1 MSAGCGRPG
10 YTILATL
17 FFLACETPSKDVDP
31 NDLRGVFEKPQP
43 SASTAGSGS
52 ARASASAAPV
62 APPRERDRESG
73 CVTDKGSPITDV
85 KRTVGRPAC
94 RSAEI
99 LEWRDSAG
107 SPRYGC
113 LYTPPDL
120 EKRSPLP
127 VLVYFH
133 GSEPGLDDPS
143 SLSKLTSL
151 RQKQAQT
158 DITRDPAR
166 AGFVILGVQGRALL
180 PGNVGA
186 TFDLE
191 HVSRQNLDVAA
202 ADHFV
207 DVLEERGIADKKRI
221 YAVGTGRGGSMAIN
235 YAMIRADRVAAV
247 AAFAPLPPAA
257 VWSCAGPPPPAVVY
271 YRACDRVVSC
281 DVVEDWLGL
290 RSQSSADTKAVRLGD
305 DGHAETNCTPKNNC
319 SEKKGLA
326 NHGRWPKTR
335 EKELLE
341 ALSQHTLK

>member
-1 MSAGCGRPG
+1 MRA
-10 YTILATL
+10 ILATL
-17 FFLACETPSKDVDP
+17 FFCACDTPSKDVDP
-31 NDLRGVFEKPQP
+31 NDLKGVFEKPQP
-43 SASTAGSGS
+43 SAATSTQS
-52 ARASASAAPV
+52 SASTSSSAPPV
-62 APPRERDRESG
+62 TTPRERDREAG
-73 CVTDKGSPITDV
+73 CVTDKGSPIVDV

-113 LYTPPDL
+113 LYSPPDL
-120 EKRSPLP
+120 DKRSPLP

-151 RQKQAQT
+151 RGKQAQT
-158 DITRDPAR
+158 KITQDPAHT
-166 AGFVILGVQGRALL
+166 GFVILGVQGRALL

-202 ADHFV
+202 ADHFI

-221 YAVGTGRGGSMAIN
+221 YATGTGRGGTMAIT
-235 YAMIRADRVAAV
+235 YGMVRADRVAAV

-290 RSQSSADTKAVRLGD
+290 RSQSGADTKAVRLGD
-305 DGHAETNCTPKNNC
+305 DGQAETHCLPKNNC

-326 NHGRWPKTR
+326 NHTRWPKTR

-341 ALSQHTLK
+341 ALSRHTLK